1 MVDPKPIDSI
11 IRKIKKKWDVDKENW
26 SILSNHDKDGNK
38 EMLITQAP
46 NSYWLKMKTVTARSK
61 MACGVEIKNL
71 DDEISKNLKTH
82 EKIQG
87 KSNTQQELM
96 QLFGLIVPSKKD
108 ILYTTGVEQISPQKV
123 QNQKEKIEEKEK
135 DADKLFRL
143 YLRRKWQR
151 EQALREGMYL

>member
-11 IRKIKKKWDVDKENW
+11 IRKIKKKWEADKENW

-61 MACGVEIKNL
+61 MAYGVEIKNL
-71 DDEISKNLKTH
+71 DEEISNNIKNHK
-82 EKIQG
+82 KING
-87 KSNTQQELM
+87 KINTQQELM
-96 QLFGLIVPSKKD
+96 QLFGLVVPSKKD
-108 ILYTTGVEQISPQKV
+108 ILFTTGVEQISPQKV

-135 DADKLFRL
+135 DADKLYRL
-143 YLRRKWQR
+143 YLRRKWER

>member
-1 MVDPKPIDSI
+1 MVDPEPIDSI
-11 IRKIKKKWDVDKENW
+11 IRKIKKKWDADKENW
-26 SILSNHDKDGNK
+26 SILSNHDCDGNK

-46 NSYWLKMKTVTARSK
+46 NSYWLKMKTVTARSQ
-61 MACGVEIKNL
+61 MAYGKEIKNL
-71 DDEISKNLKTH
+71 DDEISKKIKTH
-82 EKIQG
+82 EKTNG
-87 KSNTQQELM
+87 KINSQQELM

-108 ILYTTGVEQISPQKV
+108 ILYTAGVEQISPQKV

-135 DADKLFRL
+135 DSDKLFRL

>member
-11 IRKIKKKWDVDKENW
+11 IRKIKKKWENDKENW
-26 SILSNHDKDGNK
+26 EIISNHDRDGNK
-38 EMLITQAP
+38 EMLITQSP
-46 NSYWLKMKTVTARSK
+46 NSYWLKMKTVTARSQ
-61 MACGVEIKNL
+61 MAYGKEIKNL
-71 DDEISKNLKTH
+71 DDEISN
-82 EKIQG
+82 KIKDHQKIHG
-87 KSNTQQELM
+87 KINSEQELM

-108 ILYTTGVEQISPQKV
+108 ILYTAGIEQISPQKV

-143 YLRRKWQR
+143 YLRRKWER

>member
-11 IRKIKKKWDVDKENW
+11 IRKIKKKWDKDKENW
-26 SILSNHDKDGNK
+26 SIISNHDRDGNK

-46 NSYWLKMKTVTARSK
+46 NTYWLKMKTVTARSQ
-61 MACGVEIKNL
+61 MAYGVEIKNL
-71 DDEISKNLKTH
+71 DDEIGKKIKTH
-82 EKIQG
+82 EKIHG
-87 KSNTQQELM
+87 KTNTKQELM

-108 ILYTTGVEQISPQKV
+108 ILYTAGVEQISPQKV
-123 QNQKEKIEEKEK
+123 QDQKEKIEEKEK

-143 YLRRKWQR
+143 YLRKKWER

>member
-46 NSYWLKMKTVTARSK
+46 YSYWLKMKTVTARSQ
-61 MACGVEIKNL
+61 MAYGKEIKNL
-71 DDEISKNLKTH
+71 DEEISKNIETNK
-82 EKIQG
+82 KIQG
-87 KSNTQQELM
+87 KLNTKQELM

-108 ILYTTGVEQISPQKV
+108 IIYTAGVEQISPLKV
-123 QNQKEKIEEKEK
+123 QIQKDKIEEKEK

-143 YLRRKWQR
+143 YLRRKWER

>member
-1 MVDPKPIDSI
+1 MVDPKPIESI
-11 IRKIKKKWDVDKENW
+11 IRKIKRKWDVDKENW

-46 NSYWLKMKTVTARSK
+46 NSYWLKMKTITARSQ
-61 MACGVEIKNL
+61 MAYGKEIKNL
-71 DDEISKNLKTH
+71 DEEISNKIKTH
-82 EKIQG
+82 EKIHG
-87 KSNTQQELM
+87 KTNTNQELL

-108 ILYTTGVEQISPQKV
+108 ILYTAGVEQISPQKV

-151 EQALREGMYL
+151 EQALRDGMYL

>member
-11 IRKIKKKWDVDKENW
+11 IRKIKKKWDKDKENW
-26 SILSNHDKDGNK
+26 SIFSNYDRDGNK
-38 EMLITQAP
+38 EMFITQAP

-61 MACGVEIKNL
+61 MAYGVEVKNL
-71 DDEISKNLKTH
+71 DEEINKNINTLEKTH
-82 EKIQG
+82 RKPN
-87 KSNTQQELM
+87 SQQELM

-143 YLRRKWQR
+143 YLRKKWQR
-151 EQALREGMYL
+151 EQALRDGMYL

>member
-11 IRKIKKKWDVDKENW
+11 IRKIKKKWDADKENW
-26 SILSNHDKDGNK
+26 SILSNHDRDGNK

-46 NSYWLKMKTVTARSK
+46 NSYWLKMKTVTARSQ
-61 MACGVEIKNL
+61 MAYGKEIKNL
-71 DDEISKNLKTH
+71 DDEISNKIKDHQKTH
-82 EKIQG
+82 GKINS
-87 KSNTQQELM
+87 KQELM

-108 ILYTTGVEQISPQKV
+108 ILYTAGVEQISPQKV
-123 QNQKEKIEEKEK
+123 QNQKDKIEEKEK

-143 YLRRKWQR
+143 YLRRKWER